1 MFHNSGISFVVQNE
15 IQIFVVYEFSV
26 LSATTAFLEFV
37 RNGNCLVSLRIHQK
51 RVFHDF
57 AFVFV
62 HNVFFVNDIIA
73 ENILSAR
80 GFAFAPTFFQS
91 SIDFLRKFFRKVL
104 IKTFQNGFH
113 HTTFGTIRK
122 VLHCRE
128 NCYAVISE
136 RLFVY
141 YRFKLVAREPI
152 KFVNDKVLPLFA
164 AAVFQHFLKCDTVV
178 VCSRHSAVDIGVDY
192 EYIVVLS
199 ILSTHTKLS
208 FNRLFGLAIAGIT
221 GINNCFFHFGY

>member
-1 MFHNSGISFVVQNE
+1 MFDNACISFVVQNE
-15 IQIFVVYEFSV
+15 IQIFVVYDFTV
-26 LSATTAFLEFV
+26 LSAVSAFLEFV
-37 RNGNCLVSLRIHQK
+37 RNGNCLVALRIHQK
-51 RVFHDF
+51 RVFDDF

-62 HNVFFVNDIIA
+62 HDVFFINDVIA

-80 GFAFAPTFFQS
+80 GFAFAPTLFQS
-91 SIDFLRKFFRKVL
+91 AIDFLRKFFRKVL
-104 IKTFQNGFH
+104 IKAFQNGFH
-113 HTTFGTIRK
+113 HTTFRAVRK
-122 VLHCRE
+122 VFHCGE

-141 YRFKLVAREPI
+141 YRLEFVTRKSI

-178 VCSRHSAVDIGVDY
+178 VRSRHCSVNIGIDY